1 MRLLVREM
9 IGWVFVVLG
18 LALIGFVVYM
28 ALNRRVVEGLVVTLP
43 AIVVFRAGIGL
54 VRLATAGRIAQ
65 QADDDRR
72 SAASG
77 ARGSTASPSRAVRTA
92 QP

>member
-54 VRLATAGRIAQ
+54 VRLATAGRIA
-65 QADDDRR
+65 RR
-72 SAASG
+72 LDEGHHGASRTGSARSHAI
-77 ARGSTASPSRAVRTA
+77 
-92 QP
+92 